1 MKDTKKLERLN
12 DVIDRTGY
20 SRAWIYEL
28 IKKNSFP
35 KPVKIG
41 ARSIAF
47 VESEVDAWIN
57 ERIAE
62 RDGVGANYWRKKTT
76 RHRWLSQISA
86 GSILHRPCCLS
97 SHHIKLKH

>member
-62 RDGVGANYWRKKTT
+62 RDGVGAN
-76 RHRWLSQISA
+76 
-86 GSILHRPCCLS
+86 
-97 SHHIKLKH
+97 

>member
-41 ARSIAF
+41 SRSIAF
-47 VESEVDAWIN
+47 VESEIDAWIN

-62 RDGVGANYWRKKTT
+62 RDGVGAN
-76 RHRWLSQISA
+76 
-86 GSILHRPCCLS
+86 
-97 SHHIKLKH
+97 